1 MPDIQK
7 VSVALTGEQV
17 DFLRTVVDAGE
28 YATTSEAVRQALR
41 DWQWK
46 RELRGEE
53 LRRVR
58 ESWQAGKASG
68 RPVAVDLAKMREK
81 ARAKLKKTAGRTA

>member
-7 VSVALTGEQV
+7 VSIALTGEQV
-17 DFLRTVVDAGE
+17 NALKAAVETGE
-28 YATTSEAVRQALR
+28 YATTSEAVRDALR

-53 LRRVR
+53 QKRLR
-58 ESWQAGKASG
+58 EQWQQGKASG
-68 RPVAVDLAKMREK
+68 PTQPLDPAETRLESRKRLQKATAKS
-81 ARAKLKKTAGRTA
+81 A